1 MSAAGPVRVR
11 FAPSPTGL
19 LHVGNARVALVN
31 GLAARKAGG
40 AFVLRIDD
48 TDRARSRPEFEA
60 AIVEDLRWLGLD
72 WDETH
77 RQTDRLDRYEAA
89 FERLRAA
96 GRIYPCYE
104 TEDEL
109 AARRAALARRGLPP
123 VYDRAALHL
132 SDADRARLESEG
144 SRPHWRLRLLGG
156 TTGWDD
162 LVRGNVAFDSRH
174 LSDPVVRRADGA
186 FLYLFASAVD
196 DLELGITCVVR
207 GEDHVANTAPQLQ
220 IVEALGGDAGAISF
234 AHLPL
239 LAGADGKPLSKRDGP
254 DGLASLAALRDAEIE
269 PMALCAYLARLGTAH
284 AIEDAPDLATLAA
297 AFDFAAFGRAPPR
310 FDAAELASLSA
321 KHLRALP
328 FAAVAGRLAA
338 LGIEADEA
346 FWLAVRPN
354 LSRLADARD
363 WWQVAHGTV
372 RPVIEDKGLTD
383 AAARL
388 LPPAPWDEGAWPAWT
403 KAVAAET
410 GKKGRALYHP
420 LRLALTGRE
429 NGPEMKSLLPLIG
442 RERAAARLAGREG

>member
-1 MSAAGPVRVR
+1 MSGAAPTRVR

-31 GLAARKAGG
+31 WLAARKAGG

-48 TDRARSRPEFEA
+48 TDGARSRPEYET

-72 WDETH
+72 GDETH
-77 RQTDRLDRYEAA
+77 RQSDRVALYETA

-109 AARRAALARRGLPP
+109 AAKRAALARRGLPP
-123 VYDRAALHL
+123 IYDRAALHL
-132 SDADRARLESEG
+132 GDAERARLEGEG
-144 SRPHWRLRLLGG
+144 REPHWRLRLVAGA
-156 TTGWDD
+156 TEWDD
-162 LVRGNVAFDSRH
+162 LVRGPVSLDSRH
-174 LSDPVVRRADGA
+174 LSDPVVRRADGM

-196 DLELGITCVVR
+196 DAELGITCVAR
-207 GEDHVANTAPQLQ
+207 GEDHVANTVPQLQ

-254 DGLASLAALRDAEIE
+254 DGLASLAALRDAGIE

-284 AIEDAPDLATLAA
+284 AVEDAPGLDALVAE
-297 AFDFAAFGRAPPR
+297 FDFAAFGRAPPR
-310 FDAAELASLSA
+310 YDARELAALSA
-321 KHLRALP
+321 RHLRALP
-328 FAAVAGRLAA
+328 FAEVAGRLAA
-338 LGIEADEA
+338 LGVDADEA
-346 FWLAVRPN
+346 FWEAVRPN

-363 WWQVAHGTV
+363 WWQVARGTV

-388 LPPAPWDEGAWPAWT
+388 LPPAPWDEDAWPAWT

-420 LRLALTGRE
+420 LRLALTGRD